1 LKGIAGLVL
10 AAGASTR
17 MGTLKQLL
25 PVAHTTLLDR
35 VLSEAL
41 ASDLGVV
48 VLVLGFK
55 AKEIRKGLQ
64 TDLRH
69 PRLKIIEN
77 PNYRRGISSS
87 LIAGLSAV
95 EKDWDRVMILLGDM
109 PYVTAELIN
118 LLIRR
123 SEASGCPL
131 AALTSKGRR
140 SHPVILRRP
149 FFPALYDLRGDEGAR
164 RLFAEHPDQ
173 VCLVEPE
180 GDYDDRDI
188 DTEDD
193 YRAIRKTP
201 ESS

>member
-1 LKGIAGLVL
+1 
-10 AAGASTR
+10 

-25 PVAHTTLLDR
+25 PVAHATLLDR
-35 VLSEAL
+35 VLSGAL
-41 ASDLGVV
+41 TSDLCAV

-77 PNYRRGISSS
+77 PDYRRGISSS
-87 LIAGLSAV
+87 IIAGLSAA
-95 EKDWDRVMILLGDM
+95 EKDWDGVMILLGDM
-109 PYVTAELIN
+109 PCVTAEIIN

-123 SEASGCPL
+123 SEASGRPL

-140 SHPVILRRP
+140 SLPVIIRRP
-149 FFPALYDLRGDEGAR
+149 FFSALHGLRGDEGAR
-164 RLFAEHPDQ
+164 ALFVEHPDQ

-188 DTEDD
+188 DTEED
-193 YRAIRKTP
+193 YLAIRKTL

>member
-1 LKGIAGLVL
+1 MKGIAGLVL

-95 EKDWDRVMILLGDM
+95 DKEWDRVMILLGDM

-149 FFPALYDLRGDEGAR
+149 FFPAIYGLRGDEGAK

-193 YRAIRKTP
+193 YRAIRRTP